1 MPPATIIIENENVKE
16 IENTCLFKMCQINWY
31 ENELAIQ
38 KTDYNKRNTF
48 INVKT
53 LKFKSAMEN
62 I

>member
-1 MPPATIIIENENVKE
+1 M
-16 IENTCLFKMCQINWY
+16 KMQ
-31 ENELAIQ
+31 IQ

-53 LKFKSAMEN
+53 SKFKSAMEN